1 MKSLV
6 VALLLL
12 GLVNT
17 WLWRRVRRHRWA
29 LVALLAGDLALLGL
43 AAVAGGDAVLAV
55 LGVAFL
61 VAVAPVIVR
70 ELGNHEHPEV
80 LNPDR
85 IHRFRS
91 GS

>member
-12 GLVNT
+12 ALVNA
-17 WLWRRVRRHRWA
+17 WLWPRVRARRGMVAA
-29 LVALLAGDLALLGL
+29 LAAADGALLALAVWL
-43 AAVAGGDAVLAV
+43 GGDAVLAV

-61 VAVAPVIVR
+61 ASVAPVIVR